1 MTTEQLDN
9 LNIALKEARL
19 NFLANFIT
27 ETASS
32 LQTQGF
38 TSTEIL
44 DAITNHAYINGH
56 SIDTVLYLSQASHS
70 SIQGQSANC
79 RSFPIKSNSHTLES

>member
-27 ETASS
+27 ETAAA

-38 TSTEIL
+38 TFTEIL

-56 SIDTVLYLSQASHS
+56 SIDTVLYLSQASYS
-70 SIQGQSANC
+70 SIQESANC
-79 RSFPIKSNSHTLES
+79 PSLTNTSNSHTLES